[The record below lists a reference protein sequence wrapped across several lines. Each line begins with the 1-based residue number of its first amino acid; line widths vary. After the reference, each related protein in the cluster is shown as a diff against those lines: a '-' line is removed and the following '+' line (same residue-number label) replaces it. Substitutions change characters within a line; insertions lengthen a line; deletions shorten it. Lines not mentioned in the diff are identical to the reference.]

1 MSTRGVPAAPRQ
13 TFRSYAASGPGDE
26 VRRWE
31 AYNAES
37 LIALT
42 CRVRDAEP
50 LRARQ
55 TNLVLPRL
63 QIATITGSP
72 HHVSRSAALVERFPT
87 DSVAVYV
94 GLGAATAFSSNGHR
108 GVIRR
113 GDVIVCDADQP
124 FERELGHGVSEFA
137 VKVRRTDLRDALGV
151 EVPREVTLLSPDSNP
166 AAQALTRTAVTAI
179 RTAGSRSV
187 DELGVVELVGL
198 LAAGD
203 TTAPEVRHRAMAR
216 SFIEEHLADRDLSAG
231 TVAAATGIS
240 ERQLSRIFGVTGV
253 SVPQYIRG
261 RRLELARSLLAGGS
275 AGSTLE
281 AARAA
286 GFASPAHFSQAFQQ
300 RFGVSA
306 GTVRRAARD

>member
-13 TFRSYAASGPGDE
+13 TFRSYAASGFGDE

-37 LIALT
+37 LIALA
-42 CRVRDAEP
+42 CEVRDTEP
-50 LRARQ
+50 LRAKQ

-63 QIATITGSP
+63 QLATITGSP
-72 HHVSRSAALVERFPT
+72 HHVSRSAELVERFPT
-87 DSVAVYV
+87 DSIAVYV
-94 GLGAATAFSSNGHR
+94 GLGADNRFTSNGHR
-108 GVIRR
+108 GIIRR

-137 VKVRRTDLRDALGV
+137 VKVSRSELRESLGV
-151 EVPREVTLLSPDSNP
+151 EVPGEVSLLSARDNP
-166 AAQALTRTAVTAI
+166 AAHALTRTAVAAI

-187 DELGVVELVGL
+187 DELGVLELVGL

-203 TTAPEVRHRAMAR
+203 ATAPEVRHRAMAR
-216 SFIEEHLADRDLSAG
+216 AHIEEHLADRDLSAT

-240 ERQLSRIFGVTGV
+240 ERQLSRIFAATGV

-261 RRLELARSLLAGGS
+261 RRLELARSILV
-275 AGSTLE
+275 AGSVHSTID

-286 GFASPAHFSQAFQQ
+286 GFASPAHFSQAFQK

-306 GTVRRAARD
+306 GSVRRATGD